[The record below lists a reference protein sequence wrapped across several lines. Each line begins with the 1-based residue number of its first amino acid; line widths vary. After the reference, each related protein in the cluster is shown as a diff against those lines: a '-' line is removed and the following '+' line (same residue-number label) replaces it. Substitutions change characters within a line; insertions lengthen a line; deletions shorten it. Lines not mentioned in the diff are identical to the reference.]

1 MRIKIEQW
9 LFVPVPACHWSR
21 MNNSAPVVEVRIR
34 EKKGN
39 FFFFGAA
46 TIQAIFKRGAVS
58 GFPAAL
64 TLSSPSPPASSR
76 SSHQCARY
84 HMKIEQILLCLACPW
99 EGLHTKQ
106 MEDGIGVGGNK
117 PRSLCSFASP
127 MVVVCLFSAVF
138 VIFLL
143 MLSFFFLFASSNP
156 EGCLSVCKW
165 WLRLLFCRFLLKS
178 FDGITCNRQFISPAF
193 HLKDSHWSHSG
204 ALAVSVSLTSAF
216 AVLNAEW
223 QLLNAWKSSFAS
235 SRFAFYDTLQGGNHS
250 GETLK
255 CLSPHITRPIWD
267 EVTDRLQI
275 R

>member
-1 MRIKIEQW
+1 
-9 LFVPVPACHWSR
+9 

-34 EKKGN
+34 EKKGI

-127 MVVVCLFSAVF
+127 MVVVCLFLGCICNILVDAVF
-138 VIFLL
+138 FF
-143 MLSFFFLFASSNP
+143 SFCILQSRRLF
-156 EGCLSVCKW
+156 
-165 WLRLLFCRFLLKS
+165 
-178 FDGITCNRQFISPAF
+178 
-193 HLKDSHWSHSG
+193 
-204 ALAVSVSLTSAF
+204 VSL
-216 AVLNAEW
+216 
-223 QLLNAWKSSFAS
+223 
-235 SRFAFYDTLQGGNHS
+235 
-250 GETLK
+250 
-255 CLSPHITRPIWD
+255 
-267 EVTDRLQI
+267 
-275 R
+275 